1 MIWHLNN
8 NEIGSRGWLHIIVDG
23 VICFCAIPGLPLLTP
38 KHFVDYIFGCLISL
52 YHEVFKLPLLFLA
65 LSICLSS
72 EKDIPQQEGS
82 AEPAER
88 RKYFWHSRWGKPPR
102 GGSRWRRR
110 GGGQRKEACQVNC
123 LLFAI
128 FFLRIRKPY
137 GSWSF
142 LTVEKSGWHVKN
154 DMTQTVRKKKIVSNC
169 TI

>member
-1 MIWHLNN
+1 MFMIWHLNN
-8 NEIGSRGWLHIIVDG
+8 NEIGSCGWLHIIVDG

-72 EKDIPQQEGS
+72 EKDIPKQEGS

-128 FFLRIRKPY
+128 FFTDKK
-137 GSWSF
+137 
-142 LTVEKSGWHVKN
+142 TVWKLEF
-154 DMTQTVRKKKIVSNC
+154 SNC
-169 TI
+169 GEKWVTC